1 MLWHLLQDDGLKPK
15 YLASGLPKS
24 GLHLVTAMLR
34 GVCLPM
40 PQTIFATSDWWG
52 TFQWNSFSDQWND
65 WDRQAY
71 LFSRLQHGFFYKG
84 HVGWRPDIA
93 EYIRLT
99 GTAHVFIYR
108 DLRDVCVSQTFHIL
122 SDDNERFKHVGKMAY
137 RMLGGFGDVLLAVI
151 EGLGGFTGVI
161 KRWAL
166 YAPWLD
172 EDWTLA
178 LRFEDILADRDA
190 AARRILEYGMDRY
203 LRLFQTVPLRVEGE
217 IFDHCVAAMVE
228 NSHDPAASGTFRK
241 GTAGQWVEHF
251 EERHKQAFKAHGGGE
266 WLVRLGYEQDE
277 EW

>member
-1 MLWHLLQDDGLKPK
+1 MLWHLLQDEGLKPK

-24 GLHLVTAMLR
+24 GLHLVTAMLQ
-34 GVCLPM
+34 GVCHPM
-40 PQTIFATSDWWG
+40 PRTIFNTSDWWG
-52 TFQWNSFSDQWND
+52 TFRWNSFSDQWND
-65 WDRQAY
+65 WEQQAY
-71 LFSRLQHGFFYKG
+71 LFSRLQHGYFYKG

-99 GTAHVFIYR
+99 GTAHVFVYR

-122 SDDNERFKHVGKMAY
+122 SDDDIHFMHPAKMAY

-151 EGLGGFTGVI
+151 EGLGGFTGAVE
-161 KRWAL
+161 RWAL

-178 LRFEDILADRDA
+178 LKFEDILADREA

-203 LRLFQTVPLRVEGE
+203 LHLFKTVPVRVEGE
-217 IFDHCVAAMVE
+217 IFDRCVAAMVE
-228 NSHDPAASGTFRK
+228 NSRNPRASSTFRK
-241 GTAGQWVEHF
+241 GTAGQWRECF
-251 EERHKQAFKAHGGGE
+251 TERHKQAFKAHGGGE